1 MNAVL
6 TSHPTREVRHASSS
20 GTDAGRGLLV
30 RGRVQ
35 QPPEAQ
41 VPPAI
46 SATELFD
53 APRRTRQRMDIRG
66 MLPSLLI
73 NAAAPLIGYQILT
86 GNGMPTAQALTASA
100 VFPVIGI
107 GWSIART
114 RRADIIGLVSL
125 AFIVAGVAASAISG
139 DTRFILIKESMLT
152 GVFGII
158 CLASLWLPRPLMF
171 YFGRQFTSAGDPA
184 RAAVFESLW
193 QYPQF
198 RAVTRTMTLVWGGG
212 YLCEAAVRIAL
223 SFALPIPVFLIAS
236 RVLSIAVTIALISWT
251 LAYARRSAPRGADR
265 LAAMPGIAPVG

>member
-1 MNAVL
+1 MNAAP
-6 TSHPTREVRHASSS
+6 TSYHIGEVSHASPS
-20 GTDAGRGLLV
+20 GPDAGRRLLGG
-30 RGRVQ
+30 GRVQ

-46 SATELFD
+46 SAAELFD
-53 APRRTRQRMDIRG
+53 APPGTGRRIDVRG
-66 MLPSLLI
+66 ILPSLLI
-73 NAAAPLIGYQILT
+73 NAAAPLIAYQILT

-100 VFPVIGI
+100 AFPVIGI

-125 AFIVAGVAASAISG
+125 AFLVVGVATSAISG

-152 GVFGII
+152 GVFGIF

-171 YFGRQFTSAGDPA
+171 YFGRQFASTGDPA
-184 RAAVFESLW
+184 RAAAFESMW

-198 RAVTRTMTLVWGGG
+198 RAANRNMTLVWGIG

-223 SFALPIPVFLIAS
+223 SFALAIPVFLIVS
-236 RVLSIAVTIALISWT
+236 PVLSITVTMALISWT
-251 LAYARRSAPRGADR
+251 LAYARRSARRGAESP
-265 LAAMPGIAPVG
+265 AAMQGTAPVG